1 MVITTTYCIRSNM
14 AFAADVLACESQL
27 IEFVDDVTN
36 NMVVGKQTD
45 IMIMDF
51 SMQRRSTRSATVT

>member
-1 MVITTTYCIRSNM
+1 M